1 MIIIK
6 LNVQSIITCLKSL
19 KFPFFSCR
27 LFLTCEITPK
37 LPVNLL
43 RAGRI
48 ITFEPPPGV
57 RANLLRTFAT
67 IPPARMMRPP
77 NERARLYFILAWF
90 HAVIQVCNVLLFT
103 RIRGQFNYLLVFQI
117 WISSSFLCQQNYHL
131 HFRSVCV
138 TAHWAGPSRTSS
150 TSPTWES
157 RVTPWTLGLM
167 RHPWEERTCL
177 QVIYIK
183 ADLLSCH
190 INYKIESIKLL

>member
-1 MIIIK
+1 MHIAI
-6 LNVQSIITCLKSL
+6 
-19 KFPFFSCR
+19 SCR

-90 HAVIQVCNVLLFT
+90 HAVIQVF
-103 RIRGQFNYLLVFQI
+103 YLA
-117 WISSSFLCQQNYHL
+117 ISGVNFIKE
-131 HFRSVCV
+131 FFK
-138 TAHWAGPSRTSS
+138 TAPKS
-150 TSPTWES
+150 
-157 RVTPWTLGLM
+157 
-167 RHPWEERTCL
+167 
-177 QVIYIK
+177 
-183 ADLLSCH
+183 
-190 INYKIESIKLL
+190 